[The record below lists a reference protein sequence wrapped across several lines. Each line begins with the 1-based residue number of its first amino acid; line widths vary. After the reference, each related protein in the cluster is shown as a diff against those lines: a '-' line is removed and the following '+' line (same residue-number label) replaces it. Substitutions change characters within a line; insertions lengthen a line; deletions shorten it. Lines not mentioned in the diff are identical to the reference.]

1 MIAAILVIVS
11 LVYVVQLFNLQ
22 VLSPQFRGYAD
33 RNAQFRRTLNP
44 ARGAIYDRNGR
55 LLVFNQPT
63 YDVMMVTREVARQP
77 FDTLDFINTLNISKE
92 RFLELNETMR
102 DRRRNPGFTS
112 FTPQVFMQRL
122 SVEEYGLLQEK
133 RYKFPGIY
141 TQLRSERQY
150 NYPNMGQLLGYV
162 QEVDRNQ
169 MERDPYYAL
178 GDFAGRTGIERSYEE
193 VLRGEKGVEI
203 LLRDAHGR
211 IQGSFRDGA
220 EDRAPVSGKDLT
232 LSIDIDLQAYGE
244 LLMSNKV
251 GAVVMIEPK
260 TGEILAMVSAPTYD
274 PSLLTGRDLGA
285 NFTMLR
291 RNPFLPLN
299 NRAVGGFYPPGST
312 FKVPLAAAFLGDG
325 VITAETRF
333 SCYGGFA
340 PMGGRPGCRSHPS
353 PLGVQL
359 STAVSC
365 NSFLC
370 FALSNMLRDRSRF
383 PSSTEGYD
391 KLREYLLELGFGRRL
406 GVDLPS
412 ENPGFIPPSSFY
424 VERHGLGWHPHNIIS
439 IALGQGEITISPLQ
453 GANAA
458 AMVANRGY
466 FYIPH
471 VVREIRGGTLDRSYT
486 TRQTSRVESQHFELL
501 ARGMAD
507 AVTIGTATGINL
519 SYLGIT
525 VAGKTGTAE
534 NHRGDSHSL
543 FMGFAPVEDPQV
555 AIFVIVENAT
565 FGARNA
571 VPVARL
577 MLQKY
582 LKGEISEGDKWLEEQ
597 LINRVILPPIY
608 LRGLPAE
615 ERNLNLWTQIPRQ
628 R

>member
-1 MIAAILVIVS
+1 VIAAILVVVS
-11 LVYVVQLFNLQ
+11 LVFVVQLFNLQ
-22 VLSPQFRGYAD
+22 VLSPEFRGYAD
-33 RNAQFRRTLNP
+33 RNAQFRRTLYP
-44 ARGAIYDRNGR
+44 ARGAIYDRNGH

-63 YDVMMVTREVARQP
+63 YDVMMVTREMRQLP
-77 FDTLDFINTLNISKE
+77 FDTIDFINTLNISKQ
-92 RFLELNETMR
+92 RFLELDEEMR
-102 DRRRNPGFTS
+102 DRRRNPGFSS

-122 SVEEYGLLQEK
+122 TVEEYGLLQEK
-133 RYKFPGIY
+133 LYKFPGIS
-141 TQLRSERQY
+141 TRVRTERQY
-150 NYPNMGQLLGYV
+150 TYPNMGNVLGYFS
-162 QEVDRNQ
+162 EVHANQ
-169 MERDPYYAL
+169 IARDPYYVRS
-178 GDFAGRTGIERSYEE
+178 DFIGQTGIERSYET

-220 EDRAPVSGKDLT
+220 EDRAPVSGSDLV

-251 GAVVMIEPK
+251 GAIVMIEPK
-260 TGEILAMVSAPTYD
+260 TGEILAMVSAPMYD
-274 PSLLTGRDLGA
+274 PALLTGRDFGA
-285 NFTMLR
+285 NFQMLR

-299 NRAVGGFYPPGST
+299 NRAVSGFYPPGST
-312 FKVPLAAAFLGDG
+312 FKVPLAAAFLGAG
-325 VITAETRF
+325 VITAETRY
-333 SCYGGFA
+333 SCHGGFA
-340 PMGGRPGCRSHPS
+340 PMGGRPGCRGHAS

-370 FALSNMLRDRSRF
+370 YALQNMLLDRRRF
-383 PSSTEGYD
+383 SSTIEGYD
-391 KLREYLLELGFGRRL
+391 TLREYMLELGFGRRL

-412 ENPGFIPPSSFY
+412 ENPGFFPTSAWITND
-424 VERHGLGWHPHNIIS
+424 RKTDRWHPHNIIS
-439 IALGQGEITISPLQ
+439 IALGQGEITVSPLQ

-466 FYIPH
+466 FYTPH
-471 VVREIRGGTLDRSYT
+471 VVREIRDGTLDRGYT
-486 TRQTSRVESQHFELL
+486 TRQTSRVESKHFELL

-519 SYLGIT
+519 SNLGIT

-534 NHRGDSHSL
+534 NQRGDSHSL

-571 VPVARL
+571 VPISRL

-582 LKGEISEGDKWLEEQ
+582 LKGEISEGDEWLEEQ
-597 LINRVILPPIY
+597 IINRVILPPVY

-615 ERNLNLWTQIPRQ
+615 QRNIRLWTQVN
-628 R
+628 